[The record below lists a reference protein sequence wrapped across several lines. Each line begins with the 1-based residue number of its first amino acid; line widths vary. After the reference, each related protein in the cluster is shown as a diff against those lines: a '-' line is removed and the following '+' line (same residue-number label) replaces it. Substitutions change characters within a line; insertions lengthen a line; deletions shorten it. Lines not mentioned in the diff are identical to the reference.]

1 MSEMANIAGEV
12 QENSEV
18 LNLRVS
24 PTLVAVEPGPER
36 LGSRNPTIF
45 FLFVDLSLVLV
56 SAYLA
61 TYSRWWLATANG
73 NSLSEISNG
82 RHLSFAVL
90 YAGLVILSCLAY
102 HVYSTNEL
110 RAARQE
116 QLALLKAVGTATLL
130 VAAFIYLSGIK
141 TISRVVVAETVVFST
156 IAMTGWRFWRWK
168 RVLDGLDC
176 RNVLIVGAGAVER
189 DLERHFSQNP
199 WLGFAVKG
207 YLDRREDSTR
217 AHYPERRSHRNDLR
231 MLGSVRDLARVAR
244 SNFVDELFITT
255 PENREL
261 VKRLIFDARC
271 SGIDARVIPDLYD
284 GLGSKAP
291 IEYLGHVPIMSFC
304 HQSVPTVGLLI
315 KRCIDMIVAIIALIV
330 LLPILLVTALVV
342 KFSSPGPILYR
353 STRVGKKG
361 RDFICYKFR
370 TMVANAEQ
378 LRDSL
383 HHLNEREDILF
394 KITNDPR
401 ITPIGRFLRKYSID
415 ELPQFLNVLRGDMSL
430 VGPRPPVP
438 SEYRQY
444 ALEHLRR
451 LDVVPGITGLWQ
463 VAARTDPSF
472 HSYIALDLQ
481 YVDNWTVWLDC
492 KILVRTIAVVF
503 AGTGQ

>member
-1 MSEMANIAGEV
+1 
-12 QENSEV
+12 
-18 LNLRVS
+18 
-24 PTLVAVEPGPER
+24 
-36 LGSRNPTIF
+36 
-45 FLFVDLSLVLV
+45 
-56 SAYLA
+56 
-61 TYSRWWLATANG
+61 
-73 NSLSEISNG
+73 
-82 RHLSFAVL
+82 
-90 YAGLVILSCLAY
+90 
-102 HVYSTNEL
+102 
-110 RAARQE
+110 
-116 QLALLKAVGTATLL
+116 
-130 VAAFIYLSGIK
+130 
-141 TISRVVVAETVVFST
+141 
-156 IAMTGWRFWRWK
+156 
-168 RVLDGLDC
+168 
-176 RNVLIVGAGAVER
+176 
-189 DLERHFSQNP
+189 
-199 WLGFAVKG
+199 
-207 YLDRREDSTR
+207 
-217 AHYPERRSHRNDLR
+217 
-231 MLGSVRDLARVAR
+231 
-244 SNFVDELFITT
+244 
-255 PENREL
+255 
-261 VKRLIFDARC
+261 
-271 SGIDARVIPDLYD
+271 
-284 GLGSKAP
+284 
-291 IEYLGHVPIMSFC
+291 
-304 HQSVPTVGLLI
+304 
-315 KRCIDMIVAIIALIV
+315 
-330 LLPILLVTALVV
+330 V